1 MSVDWPR
8 NSGKAQKQTAG
19 AGGWAKPGRGI
30 RIGLGR
36 LWAFAGGVPRPLIIA
51 HRGASAERPEN
62 TLAAFRRALA
72 LDVDG
77 IELDVR
83 VTRDGVPVVFHD
95 PTLRRLTGRAGRLA
109 AKTWAELRSLP
120 IRGGEP
126 MPRLVDV
133 LRLTRGLAVVQLE
146 LKSGPIE
153 PIVHAIRSARAEEWV
168 ILASFDR
175 HLVAAARDQVP
186 AIPRMLIS
194 EGREAPAALVR
205 HLAACGAGGLSVN
218 HRAVRSAV
226 WVNHFHLRGYAVWAW
241 TVNDPTVAR
250 RLADWGVD
258 ALLGDDPALMR
269 DAV

>member
-1 MSVDWPR
+1 MAS
-8 NSGKAQKQTAG
+8 
-19 AGGWAKPGRGI
+19 
-30 RIGLGR
+30 
-36 LWAFAGGVPRPLIIA
+36 PLIIA

-72 LDVDG
+72 LEVDG

-95 PTLRRLTGRAGRLA
+95 PTLRRMTGRAGRVA
-109 AKTWAELRSLP
+109 AKTWAELAALP
-120 IRGGEP
+120 VRGAEP

-146 LKSGPIE
+146 LKSGPVE
-153 PIVHAIRSARAEEWV
+153 PIVHAIRSARAAEWV

-175 HLVAAARDQVP
+175 RLVASARALAP

-194 EGREAPAALVR
+194 EGREAPAALIR
-205 HLAACGAGGLSVN
+205 RLAACGAGGLSVN
-218 HRAVRSAV
+218 HRAIRSEA
-226 WVNHFHLRGYAVWAW
+226 WVNHFQARGYAVWTW
-241 TVNDPTVAR
+241 TVNDPVAAR
-250 RLADWGVD
+250 RLAGWGVD
-258 ALLGDDPALMR
+258 ALLSDDPALMR